1 MAERQSERFFKGIS
15 ASPGVAHGQV
25 YVFVPKELK
34 ISSHR
39 IEPSEMDAEVERFE
53 EKLLQTRQEILA
65 LRDAVSDRLGQ
76 ESAGIFDAHL
86 LVLEDRALIEESIR
100 EMEETGRNITY
111 CVNSVAQRYID
122 TFANIDDEYLRE
134 RANDIR
140 DVTKRLLH
148 NLAGEVRD
156 CLGALEDG
164 RIVVARDIS
173 PSDTAAI
180 EKGKVLAFITDAGSK
195 TSHAVIMARSIQ
207 VPAVVGMRDFMAAVR
222 DGDEV
227 LVDGYDGTV
236 VLNPSDKTLFGYGKL
251 EEQKKVLHRRI
262 LSEASLPA
270 KTRDGVE
277 VALRANIEGPDE
289 IGRIKDFG
297 AAGVGL
303 FRTEYLFLEASGFPS
318 EEEQFNSYRRVA
330 SGIAPQPVVIR
341 TLDLGGDKFPNS
353 VYPSEA
359 EANPFLGLRAI
370 RLCLES
376 PDVFKT
382 QLRAILRA
390 SAHGNVKLMYPMISG
405 ARELDQANEVLAEA
419 REELDREGTPYDREI
434 EVGTMIE
441 IPSAAI
447 TADLLAQ
454 KCDFFS
460 IGTND
465 LIQYLLAI
473 DRLNERIAHL
483 YEPAHPAVL
492 RMIRGVVEA
501 ARRENIRV
509 SVCGE
514 IAGDAIMV
522 PVLLGLGVDELSLV
536 ASGLPAIKYMVRS
549 LEMTAMQDLASA
561 MMQGTNATDVLE
573 LAEAFYQ
580 EHVAHLIA

>member
-1 MAERQSERFFKGIS
+1 MAESRTEQFFKGIS
-15 ASPGVAHGQV
+15 ASPGVAYGPVHV
-25 YVFVPKELK
+25 YLPKELEIPDHS
-34 ISSHR
+34 ISEDQQEDE
-39 IEPSEMDAEVERFE
+39 IEYFD
-53 EKLLQTRQEILA
+53 EKLLATRKEILG
-65 LRDAVSDRLGQ
+65 LRDAVSGRLGR

-86 LVLEDRALIEESIR
+86 LVLEDRVLIEESIR
-100 EMEETGRNITY
+100 EMRETGKNITY
-111 CVNSVAQRYID
+111 CVNKVAQRYID
-122 TFANIDDEYLRE
+122 AFANIDDEYLRE

-148 NLAGEVRD
+148 HLVGESRH
-156 CLGALEDG
+156 GLEPILEN
-164 RIVVARDIS
+164 RIIVARDVS
-173 PSDTAAI
+173 PSDTAGF
-180 EKGKVLAFITDAGSK
+180 ERGKVLGVVTDVGSK

-207 VPAVVGMRDFMAAVR
+207 VPAIVGMRNFTSLVKE
-222 DGDEV
+222 GDEV

-236 VLNPSDKTLFGYGKL
+236 VINPSEKTLFGYGKFEEKKQALRRRVHAEAGEPSRTL
-251 EEQKKVLHRRI
+251 E
-262 LSEASLPA
+262 
-270 KTRDGVE
+270 GVPID
-277 VALRANIEGPDE
+277 LRANIEGPE
-289 IGRIKDFG
+289 EVGRVKDCG

-303 FRTEYLFLEASGFPS
+303 FRTEFLFLKDSGFPS
-318 EEEQFNSYRRVA
+318 EEEQYQAYRTVA
-330 SGIAPQPVVIR
+330 AEVAPDPVVIR

-353 VYPSEA
+353 IYPTDR

-370 RLCLES
+370 RLCLEN
-376 PDVFKT
+376 PDLFKR

-405 ARELDQANEVLAEA
+405 VGELDRANAYLAEA
-419 REELDREGTPYDREI
+419 KEELDRKEQDYDRGI

-447 TADLLAQ
+447 TADFLAR

-492 RMIRGVVEA
+492 RMVRGVVEA
-501 ARRENIRV
+501 AHAQGIRV

-514 IAGDAIMV
+514 VAGDAVLV

-536 ASGLPAIKYMVRS
+536 ASGLPGIKYMIRN
-549 LEMTAMQDLASA
+549 LEFSA
-561 MMQGTNATDVLE
+561 MESLAAEMLE
-573 LAEAFYQ
+573 LGDPCELIQLAETFY
-580 EHVAHLIA
+580 EKHVAGLIT